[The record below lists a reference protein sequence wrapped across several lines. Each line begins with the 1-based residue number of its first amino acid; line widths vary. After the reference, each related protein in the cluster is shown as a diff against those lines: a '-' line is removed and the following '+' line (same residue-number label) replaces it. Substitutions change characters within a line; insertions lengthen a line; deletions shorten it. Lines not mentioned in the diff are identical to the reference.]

1 MIKAVIFDMYETL
14 ITHYESP
21 IYFGKEIA
29 MDAGMP
35 VENFQKVWMETF
47 SERTVG
53 KISFEEILERIF
65 RDNDCYS
72 EEVMDLVLSKRMAV
86 KEDCFRHLHK
96 EIIPMLEQLKEKGIK
111 IGLISNCFSEEVV
124 AIRNSILY
132 PYFDVPLLSYEEK
145 LQKPDEEIF
154 TRCMDRLGVKPEE
167 CIYIGD
173 GGSFELEAAT
183 KVGMKAMQAVWYLR
197 EGTLQHS
204 KPRDDFR
211 QLKAPLDV
219 MKELGEV

>member
-14 ITHYESP
+14 ITHYKSP

-47 SERTVG
+47 SDRTAG

-65 RDNDCYS
+65 KENDCYS
-72 EEVMDLVLSKRMAV
+72 EELMELVLAKRMAV
-86 KEDCFRHLHK
+86 KEDCFRHLHE
-96 EIIPMLEQLKEKGIK
+96 EILPMLNALKERGIK
-111 IGLISNCFSEEVV
+111 IGLISNCFSEEVT

-145 LQKPDEEIF
+145 LQKPDLEIF
-154 TRCMDRLGVKPEE
+154 ERCMNRLEVKPEE
-167 CIYIGD
+167 CLYIGD

-183 KVGMKAMQAVWYLR
+183 KAGMKAMQAVWYLK

-204 KPRDDFR
+204 KPRDDFE
-211 QLKAPLDV
+211 QLKTPMDV
-219 MKELGEV
+219 IAEL